1 MVLDPAKEAGE
12 EELPLVDGF
21 GDDLEHV
28 GRDEDFEWLERL
40 WQVDVEVGRGRR
52 RRARSGRHC
61 CDESMARAEA
71 GDRVLVRV
79 EGRGGGGE
87 REEGRRPADDVGVS
101 GGQSSRQCPPL
112 LILRLDQFM

>member
-1 MVLDPAKEAGE
+1 MASQTRTERSAGEEQRMVLDPAKESRE

-28 GRDEDFEWLERL
+28 GRDEDFERLERL

-61 CDESMARAEA
+61 CDESMVW
-71 GDRVLVRV
+71 G
-79 EGRGGGGE
+79 
-87 REEGRRPADDVGVS
+87 
-101 GGQSSRQCPPL
+101 
-112 LILRLDQFM
+112 